1 MADVV
6 EAMALV
12 VEIAAAGVR
21 IPVVPA
27 TKMGIGVTTHRRW
40 PNSANRTRVE
50 AI

>member
-6 EAMALV
+6 KAPVPV

-27 TKMGIGVTTHRRW
+27 TKMDIGVTS
-40 PNSANRTRVE
+40 PKKVAQ
-50 AI
+50 